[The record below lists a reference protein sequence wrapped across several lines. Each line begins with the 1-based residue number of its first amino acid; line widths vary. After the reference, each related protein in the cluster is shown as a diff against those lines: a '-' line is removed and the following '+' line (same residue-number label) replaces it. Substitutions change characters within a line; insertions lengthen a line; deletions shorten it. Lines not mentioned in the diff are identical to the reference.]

1 MQRNCIGCTK
11 HVTTLH
17 RVQHRQ
23 VPRLTSYGSGSEN
36 LTRCSTASPWLSAV
50 EDDTVCSTTF
60 PLPACSTALPAL
72 GGKESSLE
80 PDSRQLRLPNTTTN
94 TLALS
99 LNHQSWNLT
108 IIRAFLCDILPPNQ
122 YLRQAFW
129 PNIVP
134 SFGTGPPHIYKGF
147 TKGKI
152 QKIHYGP

>member
-1 MQRNCIGCTK
+1 MSSIGC
-11 HVTTLH
+11 
-17 RVQHRQ
+17 
-23 VPRLTSYGSGSEN
+23 
-36 LTRCSTASPWLSAV
+36 
-50 EDDTVCSTTF
+50 
-60 PLPACSTALPAL
+60 
-72 GGKESSLE
+72 
-80 PDSRQLRLPNTTTN
+80 

-108 IIRAFLCDILPPNQ
+108 IIRAFLCDILPINQ
-122 YLRQAFW
+122 YLQQTFW